1 MTIDNL
7 KKGMEQGYTELEIQR
22 YKIIM
27 KSSSKAFG
35 SIFLNSNYKLKDTSE
50 AMEVCATFA
59 SIQREQF
66 EYASSNEFLSFFY
79 QNSNKWLLLSHV
91 FFKNIVGSITYK
103 ESLIKIMNASSKTV
117 HSYISE
123 ALKRGLFINM
133 APSLEILKDNKIVN
147 IRPSTDVSI
156 AFIEFNSFVAKKNFD
171 LIIKFGDIKKI
182 QSSLK
187 K

>member
-1 MTIDNL
+1 
-7 KKGMEQGYTELEIQR
+7 
-22 YKIIM
+22 
-27 KSSSKAFG
+27 
-35 SIFLNSNYKLKDTSE
+35 
-50 AMEVCATFA
+50 
-59 SIQREQF
+59 
-66 EYASSNEFLSFFY
+66 
-79 QNSNKWLLLSHV
+79 
-91 FFKNIVGSITYK
+91 
-103 ESLIKIMNASSKTV
+103 MNASSKTV
-117 HSYISE
+117 HSYITE